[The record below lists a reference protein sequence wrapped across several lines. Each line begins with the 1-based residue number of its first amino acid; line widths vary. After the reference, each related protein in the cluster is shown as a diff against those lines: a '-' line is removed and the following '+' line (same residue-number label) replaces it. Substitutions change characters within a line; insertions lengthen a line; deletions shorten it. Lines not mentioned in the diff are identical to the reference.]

1 MFTLAPTIV
10 AMTRPRCAR
19 SVVLTVFML
28 AAAGC
33 SKAAPQ
39 DSQKA
44 PSPQPSAP
52 LPAPSPAA
60 TPVAPEPSAPTPAP
74 QANCYSVSSPN
85 LPLPLVVEWTTNGE
99 VGVVNVG
106 ADDTL
111 NVRTEAS
118 PTATLVA
125 ELEFDTRGIR
135 ATGQVC
141 DLGGVHWYEVLSGS
155 HRGWVNGKFIAP
167 TLKPVDA
174 TAAWSARLGASEF
187 ATPSALVDALRAQLN
202 RGEPQAEGRFETVLL
217 GLAVRGGDAVAELR
231 SCCALDDSVAGDQTT
246 LRLHQQNTNWK
257 LVRATKRTLCYRGV
271 NARGDLCS

>member
-1 MFTLAPTIV
+1 MLTPVPTLLTMILSQRARLVVFTASL
-10 AMTRPRCAR
+10 
-19 SVVLTVFML
+19 F

-39 DSQKA
+39 DSEKA

-52 LPAPSPAA
+52 LPSPSPTA
-60 TPVAPEPSAPTPAP
+60 TPVAPEASAPTPPP
-74 QANCYSVSSPN
+74 QAKCYSVSSLN
-85 LPLPLVVEWTTNGE
+85 LPLPLVVEWTTKGE

-125 ELEFDTRGIR
+125 ELEFDTGGIR
-135 ATGQVC
+135 ATGKVC
-141 DLGGVHWYEVLSGS
+141 DLGEAHWYEVLSGS

-167 TLKPVDA
+167 TLKPVD
-174 TAAWSARLGASEF
+174 TTTVWSAHLGAAEF
-187 ATPSALVDALRAQLN
+187 ATPAALVDALRAQLN
-202 RGEPQAEGRFETVLL
+202 RGQPQAEGKFETVLL
-217 GLAVRGGDAVAELR
+217 GLAVRGDDAVAELR

-246 LRLHQQNTNWK
+246 LRLHQQEAKWK

-271 NARGDLCS
+271 NARGDLCL